1 MLAAEIGLTEC
12 KQTPLRL
19 PRRQEGMASASVT
32 LGRRTALGQMGAAIQ
47 GSDAVHSREKTVI
60 RPTRGPIPPRLNELW
75 RHREIFAYLVWRD
88 IKVRYAQ
95 TALGAAWMIF
105 QPLAMLLVYTFAF
118 SQIAQVVVP
127 GVPYAIFALAGL
139 TLWIFVSRGVV
150 LGAQSLLSNMPLIT
164 KTSVPRILLPA
175 AAVVSVLAD
184 FLVAFVL
191 YLVISAAYGTYPTWR
206 LAFAPLLFVVAFLLT
221 LGLALWLCAMS
232 VRYRDVAQA
241 LPFLVQLW
249 FFLSPIAYLLQTPG
263 HSWETVVQAL
273 NPLVGLVLA
282 FRWSLIASPAP
293 RGLLAVA
300 IVVSILIFILGVVQF
315 ARTERTIADDV

>member
-1 MLAAEIGLTEC
+1 MG
-12 KQTPLRL
+12 
-19 PRRQEGMASASVT
+19 T
-32 LGRRTALGQMGAAIQ
+32 LIQ
-47 GSDAVHSREKTVI
+47 GTGGLGAREKTII
-60 RPTRGPIPPRLNELW
+60 RPTTGPIPPRLDELW
-75 RHREIFAYLVWRD
+75 RHREIFGYLVWRD

-118 SQIAQVVVP
+118 SRIAQVVVP

-150 LGAQSLLSNMPLIT
+150 LGAQSLLANMPLVT
-164 KTSVPRILLPA
+164 KTSIPRILLPA

-191 YLVISAAYGTYPTWR
+191 YLVISIAYGTYPTWR
-206 LAFAPLLFVVAFLLT
+206 LAFAPVLFLAAFVLT
-221 LGLALWLCAMS
+221 LGLALWLCAVS

-263 HSWETVVQAL
+263 HSWETVIQAL

-282 FRWSLIASPAP
+282 FRWSLVAAP
-293 RGLLAVA
+293 PPHGLLIVA
-300 IVVSILIFILGVVQF
+300 IGVSIAVFIVGVMQF